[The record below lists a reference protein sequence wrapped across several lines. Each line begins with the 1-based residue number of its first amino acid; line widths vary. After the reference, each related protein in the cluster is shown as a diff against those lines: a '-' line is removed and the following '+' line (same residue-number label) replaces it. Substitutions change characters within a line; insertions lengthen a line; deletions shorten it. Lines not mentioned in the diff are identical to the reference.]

1 MTKKVRIENAD
12 LSTHKIVVQTWI
24 KGADGE
30 PDTLK
35 EERELNSPADLGEF
49 WVWQQQYI
57 IVKEI

>member
-24 KGADGE
+24 KRADGG

-35 EERELNSPADLGEF
+35 EERELNSPTDLGEF

-57 IVKEI
+57 IIKEV